1 MKFKVT
7 HGCIEKKKSEE
18 HVFHEARKRNPKK
31 NKSRKKT
38 ILKIGLKI
46 NQVENK
52 YSKIL
57 YKFVQYFFF
66 LLHQAHLL

>member
-18 HVFHEARKRNPKK
+18 HVFHEARKRNLK
-31 NKSRKKT
+31 KSRKKT

-52 YSKIL
+52 
-57 YKFVQYFFF
+57 
-66 LLHQAHLL
+66 

>member
-18 HVFHEARKRNPKK
+18 HAFHEARKRNLKK
-31 NKSRKKT
+31 KSRKKT

-52 YSKIL
+52 
-57 YKFVQYFFF
+57 
-66 LLHQAHLL
+66 